1 MPYAIEGSGSK
12 FIVKNKKTGDI
23 KGHFTSRKKALRQM
37 RLLQGVEHGWK
48 PTGKPA
54 KAAAGALVGKV
65 PVPNLPIRKPVIS
78 QSSRKPRVSMPVAA
92 EGAVVTPVT
101 SRDLIRQG
109 WEESYQDAQAD

>member
-54 KAAAGALVGKV
+54 KAE
-65 PVPNLPIRKPVIS
+65 
-78 QSSRKPRVSMPVAA
+78 
-92 EGAVVTPVT
+92 EGAVVTLVT
-101 SRDLIRQG
+101 SRDLLRQG